1 MQLLEDFNRDY
12 QRYRHDIKEKAFL
25 GLNGLQHV
33 LSSNVSSVGVKDDK
47 LIIRFHNGSMY
58 EYPGRADDY
67 EKLLNSNSKGKWVW
81 RNLRRKKTAYKK
93 IGVLPLPDD
102 LGVTDDDIFQEIDNR
117 YVKDLTRHVDVPIFQ
132 SFEFINGMSMQKIL
146 IGSIA
151 TYVPVTKPI
160 PIEKSFKEV
169 EKETKEKLQ
178 DNVKLVMI
186 NDRITDKNMVEKSG
200 SQLEKLF
207 KTYKLKINS
216 ISFGSE
222 KLSVNKL
229 GQNKISIKTNKA
241 LMYPLFNNPYAKLDI
256 TLQSN
261 DAELYENLVNKGWLT
276 KVDEG
281 NIEIAV
287 ATHEFA
293 HSLWNNT
300 VQNLRVKYNKQMGI
314 ENDAEII
321 MGKKIKKLFT
331 QYQAEARKNP
341 LIKISDYSLANAD
354 EFFAEGF
361 TQGTLNSNPSPYA
374 LEIKKIID
382 EYLGVNNDN

>member
-1 MQLLEDFNRDY
+1 
-12 QRYRHDIKEKAFL
+12 
-25 GLNGLQHV
+25 
-33 LSSNVSSVGVKDDK
+33 
-47 LIIRFHNGSMY
+47 
-58 EYPGRADDY
+58 
-67 EKLLNSNSKGKWVW
+67 
-81 RNLRRKKTAYKK
+81 
-93 IGVLPLPDD
+93 
-102 LGVTDDDIFQEIDNR
+102 
-117 YVKDLTRHVDVPIFQ
+117 
-132 SFEFINGMSMQKIL
+132 MQKIL

>member
-222 KLSVNKL
+222 KLSERKL
-229 GQNKISIKTNKA
+229 GENRLYINTKRAFI
-241 LMYPLFNNPYAKLDI
+241 YPLFNNPIAKLDI

-261 DAELYENLVNKGWLT
+261 NPQQHKELIDRGWLT
-276 KVDEG
+276 KVDEQ
-281 NIEIAV
+281 NIEVAT

-293 HSLWNNT
+293 HSLWSNT
-300 VQNLRVKYNKQMGI
+300 YQNWRLKYNKEQGI
-314 ENDAEII
+314 EDDAEII

-331 QYQAEARKNP
+331 QYQKEVKEYPFR
-341 LIKISDYSLANAD
+341 KISEYSLANID